1 MNMKETIK
9 SLFRRVDDALEKGGA
24 ARLPENTY
32 FLDEKTVLCLP
43 RKRGDSR
50 YPYGADGFYLWVY
63 QSGYIAANESAFTLF
78 PLADEGKQPYVALVR
93 TRRPLIYATRRKIPA
108 CRR

>member
-9 SLFRRVDDALEKGGA
+9 SLFRRVDDALKKGGA

-50 YPYGADGFYLWVY
+50 YPYGADGFYLWAY
-63 QSGYIAANESAFTLF
+63 Q
-78 PLADEGKQPYVALVR
+78 
-93 TRRPLIYATRRKIPA
+93 
-108 CRR
+108 